1 LCSFLPKIFHSACY
15 LRGGVLWMDLQS

>member
-1 LCSFLPKIFHSACY
+1 LYSFLPKIFHSACY